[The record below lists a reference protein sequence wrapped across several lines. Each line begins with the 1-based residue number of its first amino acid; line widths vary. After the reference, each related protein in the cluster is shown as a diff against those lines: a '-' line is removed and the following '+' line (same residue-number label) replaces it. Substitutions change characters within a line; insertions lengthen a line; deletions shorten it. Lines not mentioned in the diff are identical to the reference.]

1 MKLIPVSRDNIFRR
15 DYVVNSIK
23 KKILITSKSYPVLA
37 WCYIFHNRN
46 LTFTNEN
53 LVSSRNFFHLIVSS
67 GRSGPKLMFTRMC
80 ETSIKGTFFWMKKH
94 GCNSKLK
101 KFYAEWRDVYWQDE
115 VIYWKEQAW
124 HAQHCLFNDTWNSH
138 DETIFFSKIKK
149 DIKKLFEYNVWIKKP
164 HIIYLIKEV

>member
-1 MKLIPVSRDNIFRR
+1 
-15 DYVVNSIK
+15 
-23 KKILITSKSYPVLA
+23 
-37 WCYIFHNRN
+37 
-46 LTFTNEN
+46 
-53 LVSSRNFFHLIVSS
+53 
-67 GRSGPKLMFTRMC
+67 
-80 ETSIKGTFFWMKKH
+80 MKKH

-124 HAQHCLFNDTWNSH
+124 HAQHSLFNDTWNSH